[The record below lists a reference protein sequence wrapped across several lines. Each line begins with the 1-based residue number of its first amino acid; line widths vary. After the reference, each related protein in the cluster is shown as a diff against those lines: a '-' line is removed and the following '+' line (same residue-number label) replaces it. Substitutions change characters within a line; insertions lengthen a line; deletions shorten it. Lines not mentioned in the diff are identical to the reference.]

1 MAAPRLCWQLDAGT
15 SARLTDADMVPI
27 EQGERLLAGIH
38 GLSFHTPSPPRTPSP
53 RPLQKLRSRPRVP
66 PARPASP
73 QDPLARLGD
82 EGSSVP
88 LPLSGRR
95 RGYWSPRWEPLQPAC
110 DADGRRSAVAGLR
123 RLQHI
128 SSARA
133 AQAPDLR
140 VHAQRASP
148 PGEATGRGCVLKIS
162 GSRLKTPSALSQRP
176 VTAPQAATDRVT
188 YPFSPREDRQK
199 RFAETAGRRRMM
211 AAGGQWL
218 GFSHARP

>member
-1 MAAPRLCWQLDAGT
+1 MGMAAPRLCWQLD
-15 SARLTDADMVPI
+15 TDVGI

-38 GLSFHTPSPPRTPSP
+38 GLSYTPSPPRTPSP
-53 RPLQKLRSRPRVP
+53 RPLQKLRSRSRVP

-110 DADGRRSAVAGLR
+110 APPDADGRRSAVAGLR

>member
-15 SARLTDADMVPI
+15 SAHGI

-38 GLSFHTPSPPRTPSP
+38 GLSYTPSPPRTPSP
-53 RPLQKLRSRPRVP
+53 RPLQKLRSRSRVP

-73 QDPLARLGD
+73 QDPLGD

-110 DADGRRSAVAGLR
+110 APPDADGRRSAVAGLR

-148 PGEATGRGCVLKIS
+148 PGEATGRGCVLEIS
-162 GSRLKTPSALSQRP
+162 GLTFRPTPSALPQRP

>member
-1 MAAPRLCWQLDAGT
+1 MAAPRPCWQLDAGT
-15 SARLTDADMVPI
+15 SARLTDAGI

-38 GLSFHTPSPPRTPSP
+38 GLSFLTPSPPRTPSP

-73 QDPLARLGD
+73 QDPLARMLGD
-82 EGSSVP
+82 HGSSVP

-110 DADGRRSAVAGLR
+110 TPPDADGRRSAVAGLR

-133 AQAPDLR
+133 AQAPDLS

-148 PGEATGRGCVLKIS
+148 PGEAAGRGGLRQK
-162 GSRLKTPSALSQRP
+162 PSALPQRP

-211 AAGGQWL
+211 AGGGQWL

>member
-38 GLSFHTPSPPRTPSP
+38 GLSYTPSPPRTPSP
-53 RPLQKLRSRPRVP
+53 RPLQKLRSRSRVP
-66 PARPASP
+66 PARPE
-73 QDPLARLGD
+73 DPLGD

-110 DADGRRSAVAGLR
+110 APPDADGRRSAVAGLR

-162 GSRLKTPSALSQRP
+162 GSRLKTPSALPQRP